1 MVESLVQEHVIYIDI
16 DYETG
21 SEIDVNTYRA
31 TLASGEPLP
40 DWLKIDPN
48 AGLLIGDVP
57 VDAEVIELR
66 LEVNLSDG
74 TQIVRYVEVQLTNG
88 EISELGGRPEA
99 EVTGI
104 IPFKESLESQQGVE
118 ETEVSAL
125 FGALGDR

>member
-1 MVESLVQEHVIYIDI
+1 MLRFSSISTIGPVGEGSIGDAIQSQLVVESLVQEHVIYIDI

-74 TQIVRYVEVQLTNG
+74 TQIVRYVEVQL
-88 EISELGGRPEA
+88 
-99 EVTGI
+99 V
-104 IPFKESLESQQGVE
+104 
-118 ETEVSAL
+118 L
-125 FGALGDR
+125 FLQ